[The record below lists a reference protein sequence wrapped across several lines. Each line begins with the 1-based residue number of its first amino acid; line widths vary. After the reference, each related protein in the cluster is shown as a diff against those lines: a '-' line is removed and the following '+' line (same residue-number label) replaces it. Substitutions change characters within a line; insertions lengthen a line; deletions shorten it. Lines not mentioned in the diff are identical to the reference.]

1 MEHIRMSGAYW
12 GLTTL
17 DLLGKLH
24 VVDVEEV
31 VSWVIQCQHD
41 SGFYFV
47 YIISPTTLNYC
58 FDLVIWGCRENDV
71 IVVFVQ
77 AGLEVALGTT
87 HTYCIR

>member
-31 VSWVIQCQHD
+31 VSWVLQCQHD

-47 YIISPTTLNYC
+47 YIISPTTLNYY
-58 FDLVIWGCRENDV
+58 FYLHLFVWLFGLVERMMI
-71 IVVFVQ
+71 
-77 AGLEVALGTT
+77 
-87 HTYCIR
+87 